1 MSNTSATN
9 LRSPLGRARGLDR
22 TVPAHML
29 WPVVNVIF
37 ALAALLGLESFTEFA
52 LGLVLGCL
60 FLAGFV
66 TSAHEA
72 NSYR

>member
-1 MSNTSATN
+1 M
-9 LRSPLGRARGLDR
+9 
-22 TVPAHML
+22 HML
-29 WPVVNVIF
+29 RFVVDVIL
-37 ALAALLGLESFTEFA
+37 ALTTLLRLQSLTEFA